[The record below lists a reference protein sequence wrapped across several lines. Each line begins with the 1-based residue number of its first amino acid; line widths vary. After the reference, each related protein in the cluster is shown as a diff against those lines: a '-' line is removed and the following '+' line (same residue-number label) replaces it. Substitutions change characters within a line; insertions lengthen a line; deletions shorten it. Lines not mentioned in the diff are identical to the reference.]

1 MLFRRP
7 IGRACVRPI
16 FSPTTAVRGFQS
28 VYHVESPII
37 DDSKLENRILGRAYN
52 KFVPTHGFTK
62 QSVDLAIADL
72 QLRPENLGGLFGIG
86 LQVSDVVNELIM
98 YHLKHT
104 RANLSKYH
112 DEAGKLATEGAKV
125 RFYMQKRLL
134 DNVPIIKYY
143 HQALGRMILPTNLGI
158 FLTEL
163 HNLSDDITYYS
174 GDKSNDFAWYSKRF
188 ALSSVFVQ
196 SELFMLGDT
205 TPDYSA
211 TISFMNDRVSD
222 IDTLGY
228 AYNSM
233 EEWAIFNGISL
244 VNLIKSQLA
253 RG

>member
-1 MLFRRP
+1 MLFRGP
-7 IGRACVRPI
+7 IARACVRPA
-16 FSPTTAVRGFQS
+16 FAPSTATRGFQS

-37 DDSKLENRILGRAYN
+37 DDSKLENQILGRAYN
-52 KFVPTHGFTK
+52 RFVPEHGFTR

-112 DEAGKLATEGAKV
+112 DEAGRLATEGAKV

-143 HQALGRMILPTNLGI
+143 HQALGRMILPTNLGT

-163 HNLSDDITYYS
+163 QNLSDDITYYS

-188 ALSSVFVQ
+188 ALAGAFVQ
-196 SELFMLGDT
+196 SELFMVGDT
-205 TPDYSA
+205 TPDHSA

-222 IDTLGY
+222 IETLGY